1 MVQAGSRIAV
11 SSSLG
16 LEVSYN
22 FYCGQI
28 SYGQYVNHPR
38 LLARLLATRTHCR
51 GRGWAHVSLILH
63 ELPLEPVAIVMVMVM
78 VMVRDM
84 GMGMGMGE
92 MHHVSRVTASVETAL
107 SAIRASAFVRS

>member
-11 SSSLG
+11 RSSLG

-84 GMGMGMGE
+84 GMGMGE
-92 MHHVSRVTASVETAL
+92 IHHVSRVTASVETAL
-107 SAIRASAFVRS
+107 SAIRASAFARS